1 MEATILFKCSKKSH
15 AHGIFLLFFTV
26 TKGSDNERVT
36 LIIGSLGGLAKS
48 YIDAKTAVK
57 ITEAE
62 IKKKQL
68 TGEID
73 WEQSAIEA
81 SKDSWKDELWT
92 VVFVL
97 ILAANFVPSLQDTM
111 ARGFTNLETT
121 PLWVQW
127 GMYASIAASF
137 GIRTVKG
144 FKK

>member
-1 MEATILFKCSKKSH
+1 MI
-15 AHGIFLLFFTV
+15 GIV
-26 TKGSDNERVT
+26 N
-36 LIIGSLGGLAKS
+36 SLSGLAKS

-92 VVFVL
+92 LVFVAIL
-97 ILAANFVPSLQDTM
+97 IANFIPSLQETM
-111 ARGFTNLETT
+111 AQGFANLETT

-137 GIRTVKG
+137 GIRTMKG
-144 FKK
+144 FGK

>member
-1 MEATILFKCSKKSH
+1 MIGQIL
-15 AHGIFLLFFTV
+15 
-26 TKGSDNERVT
+26 
-36 LIIGSLGGLAKS
+36 GSLGGLAKS

-92 VVFVL
+92 IVFVL
-97 ILAANFVPSLQDTM
+97 ILAGTIEVGDATM
-111 ARGFTNLETT
+111 TVQRGDAE
-121 PLWVQW
+121 
-127 GMYASIAASF
+127 
-137 GIRTVKG
+137 
-144 FKK
+144 

>member
-1 MEATILFKCSKKSH
+1 MI
-15 AHGIFLLFFTV
+15 GQ
-26 TKGSDNERVT
+26 
-36 LIIGSLGGLAKS
+36 IIGSLGGLAKS
-48 YIDAKTAVK
+48 YIDSKTQIK

-81 SKDSWKDELWT
+81 SKESWKDELWT
-92 VVFVL
+92 IVFVA
-97 ILAANFVPSLQDTM
+97 ILVANFIPSLQDSM
-111 ARGFTNLETT
+111 ARGFANLETT

-137 GIRTVKG
+137 GIRTMKG
-144 FKK
+144 LKK

>member
-1 MEATILFKCSKKSH
+1 MGNHNMI
-15 AHGIFLLFFTV
+15 GQ
-26 TKGSDNERVT
+26 
-36 LIIGSLGGLAKS
+36 IIGSLGGLAKS
-48 YIDAKTAVK
+48 YIDAK

-92 VVFVL
+92 IVFVL
-97 ILAANFVPSLQDTM
+97 ILAANFVPSFQDTM
-111 ARGFTNLETT
+111 ARGFANLETT

-137 GIRTVKG
+137 GIRTMRG
-144 FKK
+144 LKK

>member
-1 MEATILFKCSKKSH
+1 MVH
-15 AHGIFLLFFTV
+15 
-26 TKGSDNERVT
+26 N
-36 LIIGSLGGLAKS
+36 LGAGQ
-48 YIDAKTAVK
+48 
-57 ITEAE
+57 
-62 IKKKQL
+62 QL

-92 VVFVL
+92 IVFVL
-97 ILAANFVPSLQDTM
+97 ILAANFIPSLQDTM
-111 ARGFTNLETT
+111 ARGFANLETT

-144 FKK
+144 LTK

>member
-1 MEATILFKCSKKSH
+1 MI
-15 AHGIFLLFFTV
+15 GQ
-26 TKGSDNERVT
+26 
-36 LIIGSLGGLAKS
+36 IIGSLGGLAKS
-48 YIDAKTAVK
+48 YIDSKTQIK

-92 VVFVL
+92 IVFVA
-97 ILAANFVPSLQDTM
+97 ILVANFIPSLQDSM
-111 ARGFTNLETT
+111 ARGFENLETT

-137 GIRTVKG
+137 GIRTMKG
-144 FKK
+144 LKK

>member
-1 MEATILFKCSKKSH
+1 M
-15 AHGIFLLFFTV
+15 
-26 TKGSDNERVT
+26 
-36 LIIGSLGGLAKS
+36 

-68 TGEID
+68 KGEID

-81 SKDSWKDELWT
+81 SRDSWKDELWT

-97 ILAANFVPSLQDTM
+97 ILATNFVPSLQDTM
-111 ARGFTNLETT
+111 ARGFTNLETI

-144 FKK
+144 F